1 MLTAWLAS
9 AARSKEINELRTDAS
24 DIEGEALAKWERIE
38 AIDAQL
44 ARHTALDDEL
54 KKLRAN
60 IRASEKK
67 KDDMIAAAR
76 AKISEDE
83 ARQLILARFQR
94 LLTEQ
99 FDGYLRQ
106 YQRAFIAAVENLWDK
121 YAVTTKQ
128 ILAERDQ
135 EAAQLDAFLK
145 ELGYECRPNGWTRE
159 AVRDLIVHH
168 ASGPSPTCDERNIAS
183 SEEWGLLKTTAVT
196 WSGWDATAHKVPPRQ
211 FWGNSRLEV
220 HYSQG

>member
-1 MLTAWLAS
+1 M
-9 AARSKEINELRTDAS
+9 
-24 DIEGEALAKWERIE
+24 
-38 AIDAQL
+38 

-60 IRASEKK
+60 IRASERK
-67 KDDMIAAAR
+67 KDDLIAAAR

-94 LLTEQ
+94 LLTQQ
-99 FDGYLRQ
+99 FDDYLRQ
-106 YQRAFIAAVENLWDK
+106 YQRAFVAAVENLWDK

-145 ELGYECRPNGWTRE
+145 ELGYE
-159 AVRDLIVHH
+159 
-168 ASGPSPTCDERNIAS
+168 
-183 SEEWGLLKTTAVT
+183 
-196 WSGWDATAHKVPPRQ
+196 
-211 FWGNSRLEV
+211 
-220 HYSQG
+220 